1 MALQIRK
8 LNFPISGKSL
18 EAVVASNPCQCGNWA
33 MNSLVIQSKNG
44 VFHTAAWFSP
54 NFVSPFDSLVHQKHL
69 SRAAVSSE
77 APRFAALPF
86 LIHVLLF

>member
-1 MALQIRK
+1 MSLQIRN
-8 LNFPISGKSL
+8 LNFPISGRHL

-44 VFHTAAWFSP
+44 VFHTTARFSP
-54 NFVSPFDSLVHQKHL
+54 SFVSPFDSLMRQEHL

-77 APRFAALPF
+77 TPRFAALPF
-86 LIHVLLF
+86 LICALLF